1 MGKKAPKTEDVDVF
15 VKNPKWEAFCR
26 CYTQNQALFGNATH
40 SYAEAYGYK
49 LDTLPRD
56 DAVYEE
62 IVDEDTGEKHK
73 GKMIK
78 ASSYTLA
85 ENVCAVEGGRL
96 LRTPQIQARIT
107 KLLNELMTDEYV
119 DSQLVKVVTQ
129 DEDRGPKVQAIKLYA
144 ELKQRIVKKSELT
157 GANGGPIVIDDNTKA
172 KSKSALQRFL
182 SGN

>member
-1 MGKKAPKTEDVDVF
+1 MGKKAPKTEDVF
-15 VKNPKWEAFCR
+15 ALNPEWEVFCR
-26 CYTQNQALFGNATH
+26 CYTQNELLFGNATH
-40 SYAEAYGYK
+40 SYAEAYNYK
-49 LDTLPRD
+49 LDEMRRD

-62 IVDEDTGEKHK
+62 IVDPDTKAIRK
-73 GKMIK
+73 GKLLEASTYDK
-78 ASSYTLA
+78 AI
-85 ENVCAVEGGRL
+85 NVCAVQANRL
-96 LRTPQIQARIT
+96 LRNVKIQARIT

-129 DEDRGPKVQAIKLYA
+129 DEDRGPEVQAIKLYA